1 MRIAVSKK
9 DLIII
14 RECMYSVTIKGRDAR
29 LFGLLLDRIEN
40 NLAKIEKSENKELA
54 KKKPWD

>member
-1 MRIAVSKK
+1 MKIDLSKE

-29 LFGLLLDRIEN
+29 MFGLLLDKVERTLETN
-40 NLAKIEKSENKELA
+40 EKTEI
-54 KKKPWD
+54 KKNGNQE

>member
-1 MRIAVSKK
+1 MRITVSKE

-29 LFGLLLDRIEN
+29 LFGLLLDRIEKH
-40 NLAKIEKSENKELA
+40 LEKEIPKDSIFVPER
-54 KKKPWD
+54 